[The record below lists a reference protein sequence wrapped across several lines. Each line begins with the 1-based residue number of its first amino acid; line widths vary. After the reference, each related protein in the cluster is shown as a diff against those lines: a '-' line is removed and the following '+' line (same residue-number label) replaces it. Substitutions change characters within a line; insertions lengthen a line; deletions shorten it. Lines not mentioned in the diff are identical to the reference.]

1 MTISNSFSYLDQ
13 FQDVEINLAPYI
25 ESVNKFSTEPYTLT
39 NKQPLK
45 TSMKNIFTKTNI
57 ILEFKNKYS
66 TFEPFILVQYD
77 TIETIAYKYYNNID
91 YWWIIALFN
100 NIKNIY
106 TDWLLMDEQVSDIAD
121 LLFQQENKYTRDV
134 YFNLV
139 SELNETRRKI
149 IVLRPAYVNNL
160 IFAFRNEVGL

>member
-1 MTISNSFSYLDQ
+1 MAITNSFSYLDQ

-25 ESVNKFSTEPYTLT
+25 DSVNRFSTEPYTLT
-39 NKQPLK
+39 NKQPIR
-45 TSMKNIFTKTNI
+45 TNMKNIFTKTNI

-66 TFEPFILVQYD
+66 VFEPYLLVNYD

-100 NIKNIY
+100 NIKNVY

-121 LLFQQENKYTRDV
+121 FLFEKENKYRRDV

-139 SELNETRRKI
+139 SELNDTRRQI
-149 IVLRPAYVNNL
+149 SVLRPMYVNEL
-160 IFAFRNEVGL
+160 IYAFRNEVGK